1 MHTIA
6 VTLESLSPLMQS
18 RKHNVEM
25 LKKETHDAYE
35 RRTWMNK
42 AHVKDG
48 YVAIPSMALKR
59 CLEEMAKHLGLQ
71 IPGKGKS
78 TYTKHF
84 VSGLMLQDFEY
95 KTNVKI
101 EDIGKQSIHCNSDGV
116 RGSGKR
122 VERFFPIINS
132 WKCDVVFEVWDE
144 VIVEEVFKEHLI
156 QAGILKGIG
165 SFRVGNGGMC
175 GRFRPTKIEW
185 SEVNV

>member
-1 MHTIA
+1 MRTVA
-6 VTLESLSPLMQS
+6 VTLQGVSPLMQS
-18 RKHNVEM
+18 RKHGTEM

-35 RRTWMNK
+35 RRTWMHK

-48 YVAIPSMALKR
+48 YVAIPAMALKR

-84 VSGLMLQDFEY
+84 VSGVMLSDFEY
-95 KTNVKI
+95 KTNIKF
-101 EDIGKQSIHCNSDGV
+101 EDIGMQAIHCNADGV

-122 VERFFPIINS
+122 VERFFPVITG
-132 WKCDVVFEVWDE
+132 WTCDVVFEIWDD
-144 VIVEEVFKEHLI
+144 VITEDVFKEHLT
-156 QAGILKGIG
+156 QAGVLKGIG

-175 GRFRPTKIEW
+175 GRFRSTSIKW